1 MAVDDIDMM
10 PPSAMAASNGKS
22 SSQAISAVSTMVST
36 TCAPPKPNTVMRM
49 VIRRGRLNS
58 SPMENIR
65 NTTPNSAR

>member
-10 PPSAMAASNGKS
+10 PPSANAASNGRS
-22 SSQAISAVSTMVST
+22 SSQAMSAVSAMVRP

-49 VIRRGRLNS
+49 VVSRARLNS
-58 SPMENIR
+58 RPIENIR